1 MDITTDNSIFRNIPA
16 GLWSNRRRLLAL
28 RMAPMIDI
36 IFLLLIFFLVS
47 AKWRPQE
54 DFLPLQV
61 TSANTFGRNIPAPE
75 PLFIHIYPLDDG
87 CGINIGHLTGVQLKD
102 ENIQA
107 GLQMLAEEITNCLQ
121 AQKRFTT
128 DPVEIVCEP
137 SVKWDHL
144 EKIYN
149 ILCGRQLTNIT
160 FQMTEQS
167 Q

>member
-1 MDITTDNSIFRNIPA
+1 MLRNVST
-16 GLWSNRRRLLAL
+16 GLCSNRRGAAAL

-54 DFLPLQV
+54 DFLPLQL
-61 TSANTFGRNIPAPE
+61 TSANTFQPNIPSPE
-75 PLFIHIYPLDDG
+75 PLFIHIYPQPDG
-87 CGINIGHLTGVQLKD
+87 CGINIGHLAAVRLENQ
-102 ENIQA
+102 NIQA
-107 GLQMLAEEITNCLQ
+107 GLELLAEEIKNCLQ
-121 AQKRFTT
+121 QQKRLTT

-137 SVKWDHL
+137 SVKWDWV

-149 ILCGRQLTNIT
+149 ILCGAQLTNIT

-167 Q
+167 E